1 VIGSWKVAA
10 AAAAALS
17 AAGLIAGAAYIAHV
31 DTSQIARLA
40 VREMSQNGY
49 RYQEIASVLPST
61 DEGSDAAQ
69 TLYGYYGDLDEAGKK
84 TSVSKETYRIRFSKF
99 SPAVAGD
106 ISGLVPHEGK
116 KVQRTWRVQGFA
128 RDPELVLNI
137 LAIASP
143 EDPKPPTGI
152 GTYYLARTG
161 SGDFTGTAI
170 YLDCVHKIVQCPYAL
185 ASEDLSPEKAR
196 ARWPELFKRSCAKID
211 LTPGDQG
218 APFTC

>member
-1 VIGSWKVAA
+1 MGPWKFAA
-10 AAAAALS
+10 GTATVVS
-17 AAGLIAGAAYIAHV
+17 AAGLIAGAAYIARV
-31 DTSQIARLA
+31 DTAQIARLA
-40 VREMSQNGY
+40 VRDISQND
-49 RYQEIASVLPST
+49 YQYAKIASARPST
-61 DEGSDAAQ
+61 DEGFETAQ
-69 TLYGYYGDLDEAGKK
+69 TLYGYYGDLDQAGKD
-84 TSVSKETYRIRFSKF
+84 TSISKETYRIRFSKF

-170 YLDCVHKIVQCPYAL
+170 YLDCVHKFVQCPYAL

-196 ARWPELFKRSCAKID
+196 ARWPELFKRTCEKID

-218 APFTC
+218 APLTC